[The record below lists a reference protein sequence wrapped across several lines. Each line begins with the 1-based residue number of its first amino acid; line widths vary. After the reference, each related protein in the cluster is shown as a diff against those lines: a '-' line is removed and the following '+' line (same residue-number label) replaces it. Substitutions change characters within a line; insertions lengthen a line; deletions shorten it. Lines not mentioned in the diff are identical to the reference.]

1 MLNWPANIRVFVCTV
16 PTDMRKQFDG
26 LHALITP
33 TFGRDVLDGHL
44 FLFFNRRRTQVKLL
58 YWEPG
63 GLALWT
69 KRLEAGRYE
78 MPARDADQTGL
89 EVDAVE
95 LSLILGGVDLG
106 SVKRRRRYDRPARN
120 AAVAVTE
127 NNS

>member
-1 MLNWPANIRVFVCTV
+1 MLNWPATVRVFVCTV

-33 TFGRDVLDGHL
+33 TFGRDVLEGHL

-78 MPARDADQTGL
+78 MPARDAGQGGL

-95 LSLILGGVDLG
+95 LSLILGGVDLR

-120 AAVAVTE
+120 AAVAAPE
-127 NNS
+127 KSS

>member
-1 MLNWPANIRVFVCTV
+1 
-16 PTDMRKQFDG
+16 
-26 LHALITP
+26 LITP

-78 MPARDADQTGL
+78 MPARDADQAGL

-120 AAVAVTE
+120 GAVAVPE
-127 NNS
+127 KSS